1 MQTGHYSLNVWLP
14 KAVGA
19 SIVVGILLWW
29 TGTQVVTISEIAT
42 SLSSIP
48 FTVILLIEALDKFAD
63 ISGIYGRILPES
75 TSNHLLKSVVIGV
88 IAFIAVLY
96 GILGTISLSI
106 GSIGSISA
114 PALVAAGICAAY
126 ILAPETGDDELLL
139 FIWLGATA
147 ATLGANIALI
157 PPIPGITG

>member
-1 MQTGHYSLNVWLP
+1 MNMGHYSLNIWLP

-19 SIVVGILLWW
+19 SIVVGLLLWW
-29 TGTQVVTISEIAT
+29 TGTQLVTVSEIAT
-42 SLSSIP
+42 SISSIP

-63 ISGIYGRILPES
+63 VSGIYGRILPEG

-96 GILGTISLSI
+96 GILGTISLSL
-106 GSIGSISA
+106 GSISSLSA
-114 PALVAAGICAAY
+114 PAIIAAGICAVY

-147 ATLGANIALI
+147 ATLGANISLI

>member
-96 GILGTISLSI
+96 GILGTISLSL
-106 GSIGSISA
+106 GSIAA
-114 PALVAAGICAAY
+114 PALVAAGICAVY

-139 FIWLGATA
+139 FAWLGATF
-147 ATLGANIALI
+147 ATLGANISLI
-157 PPIPGITG
+157 PSIPGITG